1 MITFM
6 WNVSIDYTHTIP
18 SVPFW
23 NILLHNYDIIRFNH
37 ATSIYRYVYR
47 LLRSVHWNLN
57 HLNSNFRMTY
67 GVWQDITINMKM
79 VLNIYIH
86 YSSEIKRIF
95 WNIARF
101 VILIFCSKC
110 MHKLETNAYKSLIW
124 MDWEIAESY
133 IDGTKDN
140 KRVLS
145 VTFDM
150 FQLGLPW
157 FYQNDTFSIIIPR
170 RKTHFHVLL
179 ELNLS
184 KFP

>member
-1 MITFM
+1 MFPLITLTQFQVYRFEIYCYIIMISLDST
-6 WNVSIDYTHTIP
+6 T
-18 SVPFW
+18 
-23 NILLHNYDIIRFNH
+23 LLVFTDTCI
-37 ATSIYRYVYR
+37 R

-57 HLNSNFRMTY
+57 HRNSNFRMTY

-110 MHKLETNAYKSLIW
+110 MHKLETNAYKNNHNWL
-124 MDWEIAESY
+124 E
-133 IDGTKDN
+133 TDN
-140 KRVLS
+140 KVFLF

-157 FYQNDTFSIIIPR
+157 FYQNSTF
-170 RKTHFHVLL
+170 
-179 ELNLS
+179 
-184 KFP
+184 

>member
-23 NILLHNYDIIRFNH
+23 NIFLHNYDIIRFNH
-37 ATSIYRYVYR
+37 ATSIYRCVYR

-86 YSSEIKRIF
+86 YSSEIKRLF
-95 WNIARF
+95 
-101 VILIFCSKC
+101 LK
-110 MHKLETNAYKSLIW
+110 Y
-124 MDWEIAESY
+124 
-133 IDGTKDN
+133 
-140 KRVLS
+140 
-145 VTFDM
+145 
-150 FQLGLPW
+150 
-157 FYQNDTFSIIIPR
+157 
-170 RKTHFHVLL
+170 
-179 ELNLS
+179 S
-184 KFP
+184 KFCYSYSLPQSACISLKQMHIKSWYEWIGKLLKVT